1 MIFVNRIKVWDK
13 KSLLF
18 IYLQTK
24 HHFTASKCVII
35 IAKINYINQKNM
47 IKSYFFY
54 LVPSY
59 FNAFNFKIQHSN
71 KFWF

>member
-47 IKSYFFY
+47 IKSYFF
-54 LVPSY
+54 
-59 FNAFNFKIQHSN
+59 I
-71 KFWF
+71 